1 MTASPSSAGGH
12 RDADHH
18 TGTGTGTGTGECV
31 TCGDRASRM
40 LVLEVRELE
49 GLALCLDGD
58 GSQRS
63 VETGLLGAVAPG
75 DTLLVHAGT
84 ALARKAGPG
93 E

>member
-1 MTASPSSAGGH
+1 VDAGV
-12 RDADHH
+12 DA
-18 TGTGTGTGTGECV
+18 GSGTGECV

-40 LVLEVRELE
+40 RVLEVLELQ

-58 GSQRS
+58 GSQRA

-84 ALARKAGPG
+84 ALAREAGAG
-93 E
+93 A